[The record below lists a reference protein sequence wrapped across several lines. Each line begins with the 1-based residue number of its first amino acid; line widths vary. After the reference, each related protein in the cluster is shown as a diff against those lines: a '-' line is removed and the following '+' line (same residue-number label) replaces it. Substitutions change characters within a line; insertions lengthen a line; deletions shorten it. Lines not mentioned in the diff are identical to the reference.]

1 MSQRSEDNAT
11 IRAIRAKLE
20 VMASRTPEE
29 LEENRQYIKVLRDT
43 SEDERVRMNAAK
55 LLVDIDMKQI
65 DFEVKMY
72 EHDNPAVQK
81 SEIEHKGLPE
91 IPKEITF
98 RIRE

>member
-1 MSQRSEDNAT
+1 
-11 IRAIRAKLE
+11 
-20 VMASRTPEE
+20 
-29 LEENRQYIKVLRDT
+29 
-43 SEDERVRMNAAK
+43 MNAAK